1 MSGSI
6 LIIDDSVTLLQKIK
20 SHLVLDHY
28 EVVTATTYPE
38 ARPHLGRVDL
48 VIIDFHM
55 PGQDGADMVVAFRKA
70 LGNAQN
76 PPLLYLHTT
85 DSNQAANYKSL
96 KFDGVIGMK
105 GNYEMLSKQVGAA
118 MRLRRLSVKM
128 RIAP

>member
-20 SHLVLDHY
+20 SHLLLDQY

-38 ARPHLGRVDL
+38 ARPHLDRVDL
-48 VIIDFHM
+48 VIIDFHL

-76 PPLLYLHTT
+76 PPPVPPHH
-85 DSNQAANYKSL
+85 
-96 KFDGVIGMK
+96 
-105 GNYEMLSKQVGAA
+105 
-118 MRLRRLSVKM
+118 RLESGRELQIPEV
-128 RIAP
+128 